1 MSVYSTRSAVNAPAG
16 ERTGEQAGGP
26 VVAVLGT
33 GTMGAGM
40 ARNLAAAGLLTRAW
54 NRTPARAEALTSAGI
69 RACSSVAEAVDG
81 ADVVITML
89 WDAPAVEEVLRAG
102 AGSFRSGAVLLQ
114 TSTVGVAGAATL
126 ATVSSELGLVY
137 VDAPVLG
144 TKKPA
149 EEGALVVLASGP
161 EEVAGRL
168 ARVLDAVG
176 RRSVWVGEAGAGSA
190 LKLAANAFVLSL
202 TSAVAQSLA
211 ITEAL
216 GLDPRLFLDAVSAGP
231 LESPYLRHK
240 GQAMVANDFTPSFT
254 VDAGA
259 KDAELILAATRDAG
273 VDAVLVE
280 VVRNQQHQV
289 AGDGYGDQDMA
300 VVYRAYHRAQRQAG
314 HGDPVTLG

>member
-1 MSVYSTRSAVNAPAG
+1 M
-16 ERTGEQAGGP
+16 
-26 VVAVLGT
+26 
-33 GTMGAGM
+33 
-40 ARNLAAAGLLTRAW
+40 
-54 NRTPARAEALTSAGI
+54 
-69 RACSSVAEAVDG
+69 
-81 ADVVITML
+81 
-89 WDAPAVEEVLRAG
+89 
-102 AGSFRSGAVLLQ
+102 
-114 TSTVGVAGAATL
+114 
-126 ATVSSELGLVY
+126 
-137 VDAPVLG
+137 
-144 TKKPA
+144 
-149 EEGALVVLASGP
+149 
-161 EEVAGRL
+161 
-168 ARVLDAVG
+168 
-176 RRSVWVGEAGAGSA
+176 
-190 LKLAANAFVLSL
+190 
-202 TSAVAQSLA
+202 AQSLA